1 MVRRLLL
8 LLAALAAIAAM
19 SPSNVAAYGGRPAN
33 WQLTFAATG
42 TLPGSGFGFGFWG
55 WCELSGAADRAAPT
69 SGTEGDC
76 QYAAYFH
83 APSARQT
90 CHASINITSWAEEPS
105 FIGSAFGVPN
115 DLVVLAGSQT
125 PPSTTGPCAF
135 STSSPFDLAPAKA
148 GHYNGNAFVPFLFA
162 PATTGEIQIQVTQV
176 P

>member
-1 MVRRLLL
+1 MVRRVVLLF
-8 LLAALAAIAAM
+8 AVLAAIAAM
-19 SPSNVAAYGGRPAN
+19 SPSNAAAYGGGPAN

-42 TLPGSGFGFGFWG
+42 VLPGSGAGFGFWG
-55 WCELSGAADRAAPT
+55 WCELSGAANRAAPT

-83 APSARQT
+83 FPGASQT
-90 CHASINITSWAEEPS
+90 CHASISITSWAEAPS

-125 PPSTTGPCAF
+125 PAATTGPCAF
-135 STSSPFDLAPAKA
+135 STSPPFDLAPAKA
-148 GHYNGNAFVPFLFA
+148 GHYNGNALVPLLFA
-162 PATTGEIQIQVTQV
+162 PATTGEIQLQVTQV